1 MKYVFDIN
9 LICDGVTN
17 VNDTNLNTPSFVFN
31 KNNTQIKI
39 VDEGDYY
46 GWKSWVWMK
55 EIGVDEGEKC

>member
-46 GWKSWVWMK
+46 G
-55 EIGVDEGEKC
+55 